1 MEFNNLA
8 FDQRSKKTLFIIDD
22 DPIVYDALVA
32 LLCDTY
38 FLYIAI
44 DIKSTF
50 KLFKEVT
57 PDLILCDLKLPDG
70 CGLDII
76 QELKSSDEYSHIP
89 IIIISGFNSESAITK
104 GLLFGANDYIKKP
117 WSNNELLHRI
127 DSQLKNRQRV
137 VDWCRNNTVVPTLAN
152 SEFSE
157 SLLSKSEI
165 FVEKLQH
172 VVGLLVGKNSLS
184 IDHLASEMA
193 HSKRQLQR
201 KVKQYLNCSCSE
213 YILKIRMNYAQE
225 LNGKGYSAKEISA
238 KIGYKDTAHFNQV
251 FKKFLSDKVKPDNVQ
266 SSKENYEY

>member
-1 MEFNNLA
+1 LEFSNLA
-8 FDQRSKKTLFIIDD
+8 LDQRSKKKVIIVED
-22 DPIVYDALVA
+22 DPLVYNALDALLGNTY
-32 LLCDTY
+32 LLS
-38 FLYIAI
+38 IVV

-50 KLFKEVT
+50 KLLKEVT

-76 QELKSSDEYSHIP
+76 QELKGSDIYSHIP
-89 IIIISGFNSESAITK
+89 IIIISGLNSEDDVNK
-104 GLLFGANDYIKKP
+104 GLLIGANDYITKP

-137 VDWCRNNTVVPTLAN
+137 VDWCRNNSVPPTMVN

-157 SLLSKSEI
+157 SLLSKSEMFI
-165 FVEKLQH
+165 EKLQH
-172 VVGLLVGKNSLS
+172 VAGLLVGDSSLS

-213 YILKIRMNYAQE
+213 YILNIRMSYAQE
-225 LNGKGYSAKEISA
+225 LNDKGYSIKEISA
-238 KIGYKDTAHFNQV
+238 KVGYKDTAHFNQV
-251 FKKFLSDKVKPDNVQ
+251 FKKFLSDKI
-266 SSKENYEY
+266 NYEC